1 MVTRKLKLIFLGVV
15 LLWIPFVTRVAGKYF
30 HSDIHDN
37 CIKYLISLVLQ
48 SLITAFDTAWSI
60 LLVQQTLTEILLRKR
75 TQRAVV
81 NFSGRFTIIMRA
93 TSSNFNR
100 FQGTNSPQCGLVENT
115 MLSPQ
120 LETGEKLFIRKQ
132 VANVYLIQET
142 SWKKK
147 SPIDDEKNFAGLH
160 TLSSMAT
167 TSSEAG
173 AARIDWFTSHIL
185 WNSQHEHDLDMVS
198 CRKLTTVWKGHVKFS
213 ANRLPRK
220 TKDSFRHAS
229 VKPAL
234 KMLSVCIAVVPSICL

>member
-48 SLITAFDTAWSI
+48 SLITAFDTAWLI

-100 FQGTNSPQCGLVENT
+100 FQGTNSPQCWLVENT

-142 SWKKK
+142 SWKK
-147 SPIDDEKNFAGLH
+147 NH
-160 TLSSMAT
+160 
-167 TSSEAG
+167 
-173 AARIDWFTSHIL
+173 R
-185 WNSQHEHDLDMVS
+185 
-198 CRKLTTVWKGHVKFS
+198 LTTKKTLQAFIPFPVWL
-213 ANRLPRK
+213 RQ
-220 TKDSFRHAS
+220 
-229 VKPAL
+229 AL
-234 KMLSVCIAVVPSICL
+234 KQVLHALIGLRPMYYEIHNTNMTWIWSAVVS

>member
-48 SLITAFDTAWSI
+48 SLITAFDTAWLI

-100 FQGTNSPQCGLVENT
+100 FQGTNSPQCWLVENT

-142 SWKKK
+142 S
-147 SPIDDEKNFAGLH
+147 
-160 TLSSMAT
+160 
-167 TSSEAG
+167 
-173 AARIDWFTSHIL
+173 
-185 WNSQHEHDLDMVS
+185 
-198 CRKLTTVWKGHVKFS
+198 
-213 ANRLPRK
+213 
-220 TKDSFRHAS
+220 
-229 VKPAL
+229 
-234 KMLSVCIAVVPSICL
+234 